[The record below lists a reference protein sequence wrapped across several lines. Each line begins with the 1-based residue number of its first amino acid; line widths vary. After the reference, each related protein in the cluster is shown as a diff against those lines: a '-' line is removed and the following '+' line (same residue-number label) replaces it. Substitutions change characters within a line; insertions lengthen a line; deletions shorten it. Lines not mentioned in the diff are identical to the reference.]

1 MYVKSIT
8 LENVRGFSKVHFDFG
23 RKNSLNPNLTVDYAG
38 WTVFVGGN
46 ASGKSTL
53 LKSIA
58 LMLMG
63 IDAGRELIGMPSGWI
78 SSEKKKSKL
87 EAEIFWD
94 SKYDTV
100 KKKGA
105 QPPSIFE
112 AAINIS
118 SEAVSIPEKRTSKG
132 SRISNSAERGLWN
145 QGTKGWFCAGY
156 GPMRRLSGSSSESIR
171 LSVGEGAVSRFVT
184 LFREDAALSES
195 EAWLKLNHARWLES
209 AKPEIKELNDGVLR
223 LLNDNL
229 LPYGMQ
235 ITRVS
240 VDHVYVKSPNNL
252 ELPMR
257 DISDGCRSIYATI
270 LDLVHSM
277 YVKYGIEGLFST
289 DSQNRPIVNCP
300 GVVLIDEI
308 EAHLHPTWQRDI
320 PEWLKVHFPKVQFLV
335 TTHSPLVVQA
345 ADPGGVFVLPSA
357 GDSNQTPRQLNEAEI
372 EKLRLG
378 RAEKTLLGIAFGL
391 KSTRSS
397 WAEKQIERWKR
408 LNAKRRVKELS
419 PEEETE
425 YQALHQQMNLAF
437 EANAPEAC

>member
-8 LENVRGFSKVHFDFG
+8 LENVRCFEHLHFDFQRPDG
-23 RKNSLNPNLTVDYAG
+23 SYAG
-38 WTVFVGGN
+38 WTTIVGGN
-46 ASGKSTL
+46 TSGKSTV
-53 LKSIA
+53 LKAISLASID
-58 LMLMG
+58 
-63 IDAGRELIGMPSGWI
+63 I
-78 SSEKKKSKL
+78 
-87 EAEIFWD
+87 
-94 SKYDTV
+94 TN
-100 KKKGA
+100 
-105 QPPSIFE
+105 SIFHQFARSGQWIKHSRDE
-112 AAINIS
+112 GKINLFV
-118 SEAVSIPEKRTSKG
+118 SESATANTVVFKRDKVSAVYSYNNPEYYPM
-132 SRISNSAERGLWN
+132 A
-145 QGTKGWFCAGY
+145 Y
-156 GPMRRLSGSSSESIR
+156 GPMRRLSGSSSESLNLMSESSEAR
-171 LSVGEGAVSRFVT
+171 RFLT

-195 EAWLKLNHARWLES
+195 EAWFKTNYFRFLES
-209 AKPEIKELNDGVLR
+209 QDEKYKYLIESVKALLNDG
-223 LLNDNL
+223 L
-229 LPYGMQ
+229 LPRGLK
-235 ITRVS
+235 ITRIT
-240 VDHVYVKSPNNL
+240 VDHVYVADSESL
-252 ELPMR
+252 ELPMSEM
-257 DISDGCRSIYATI
+257 SDGCRSIYAMI
-270 LDLVHSM
+270 LDIIRGM
-277 YVKYGIEGLFST
+277 FDKYGIEGLFST

-345 ADPGGVFVLPSA
+345 VDPGGVFVLPSA

-437 EANAPEAC
+437 EANAPETC